1 MRVKAMTTFTGQD
14 AMRKG
19 EVREVSDTQ
28 SIRILLAHGYIKPVD
43 VPQPAAT
50 PQPVAKKKPARKTN
64 EIAKR
69 RKV

>member
-19 EVREVSDTQ
+19 EVREVSETQ
-28 SIRILLAHGYIKPVD
+28 NIRILLAHGYIKPVD
-43 VPQPAAT
+43 VPQPA
-50 PQPVAKKKPARKTN
+50 RKTN
-64 EIAKR
+64 EAAKR